1 MFVSLFDTRSE
12 RGRSH
17 LGGWLVVSVLAHV
30 GFLGWIAHANPEHA
44 FRRNPKAIPV
54 RLLRVPTIATVTP
67 VEAPSPPRKDK
78 RAPAEK
84 PATRPTRQP
93 VALAPKTATPPAI
106 AERSEDKETPAHT
119 TKDATT
125 TPIARIYRQDEVDR
139 AASPLEP
146 IRPTYPRRER
156 RRGREG
162 SVLLRLQIAVSGQV
176 EEIEV
181 AESAGEA
188 FDKAALAA
196 LREAHFRP
204 ATVDNAP
211 VVSILHYRLLFS
223 LR

>member
-17 LGGWLVVSVLAHV
+17 LGWWLAFSVLVHV
-30 GFLGWIAHANPEHA
+30 GFLGWIAYANPEHT

-54 RLLRVPTIATVTP
+54 TLLRVPTIATLTP
-67 VEAPSPPRKDK
+67 VEAPSPPREAK
-78 RAPAEK
+78 RAPAET
-84 PATRPTRQP
+84 PAARPTRPP
-93 VALAPKTATPPAI
+93 VVAGPKTAAPPAL
-106 AERSEDKETPAHT
+106 ADPSEIEEAPPHTTEQATPA
-119 TKDATT
+119 
-125 TPIARIYRQDEVDR
+125 PIAQIYRQDEVDR
-139 AASPLEP
+139 PASPVEP
-146 IRPTYPRRER
+146 IQPIYPRRER

-176 EEIEV
+176 EGIEV

-196 LREAHFRP
+196 LREARFRP
-204 ATVDNAP
+204 AFVNNTP
-211 VVSILHYRLLFS
+211 VASILHYRLLFS